1 MSRLW
6 TANTGLLLVCLAAA
20 CEGPAEDSDLA
31 RTDSAGIAILE
42 SFQPQ
47 WEEGEGW
54 TITAEPE
61 LAIGAGVTGGDD
73 PDNPPFGRIREVSVL
88 SNGSLVVG
96 DISTSEV
103 MVFDTL
109 GRLTHRFGGKGDGP
123 GELRDFGAAST
134 CGEDTIITSD
144 AYAFNFFDS
153 EGRFIRRLA
162 TVDGETGIPL
172 NVYLTS
178 GDCQRFVVTRDR
190 FQARVPEGPE
200 GLTYWDF
207 AWTDDSFTGRET
219 VARVPANHVYRD
231 GAFIRQVPWTQPVY
245 PILAA
250 GDNLVFGNSQRA
262 ELRVVDPGGTLQRIL
277 RWHAA
282 PDPITSEEKRQWDED
297 QEVGRESGR
306 RVQLSDYP
314 WLPEHK
320 AFFDKLLVDDEE
332 NLWVRALP
340 PPGAAPQRWTVLS
353 AEGQWL
359 GVVRMPDGF
368 SLSQVARGRVYGVH
382 RDELGVA
389 TVRVYRLLTNLSINA
404 GSEVATMSSPNG
416 YAPVPG

>member
-1 MSRLW
+1 MNRLR
-6 TANTGLLLVCLAAA
+6 TAPALLPLACLSAA
-20 CEGPAEDSDLA
+20 CESSPADSDTV
-31 RTDSAGIAILE
+31 RTDSAGIPIVE
-42 SFQPQ
+42 SVRPQ
-47 WEEGEGW
+47 WEEGDGW
-54 TITAEPE
+54 TIAAEPE

-88 SNGSLVVG
+88 SDGSLVVG

-123 GELRDFGAAST
+123 GELSDFGAAFT
-134 CGEDTIITSD
+134 CGEDIIVTAD

-162 TVDGETGIPL
+162 TVDGEAGVPV

-178 GDCQRFVVTRDR
+178 GDCQRFLVTRDR
-190 FQARVPEGPE
+190 FLARVPEGPE

-207 AWTDDSFTGRET
+207 AWTDDSFTGRDT
-219 VARVPANHVYRD
+219 VARVPADHVFQD

-245 PILAA
+245 PILVA

-262 ELRVVDPGGTLQRIL
+262 ELRVVDPSGELLRIL
-277 RWHAA
+277 RWHAT
-282 PDPITSEEKRQWDED
+282 PDPITSEEKRRWNEE

-314 WLPEHK
+314 WLPENK
-320 AFFDKLLVDDEE
+320 AFFDRLKADDEG
-332 NLWVRALP
+332 NLWVRALAP
-340 PPGAAPQRWTVLS
+340 PDPAPERWTVLS
-353 AEGQWL
+353 ADGRWL
-359 GVVRMPDGF
+359 GVVRMPEGF
-368 SLSQVARGRVYGVH
+368 SLSQVARGRVYGIH
-382 RDELGVA
+382 RDELGVR
-389 TVRVYRLLTNLSINA
+389 TVRMHRLDQ
-404 GSEVATMSSPNG
+404 GE
-416 YAPVPG
+416 

>member
-1 MSRLW
+1 MRNPGHRLRHF
-6 TANTGLLLVCLAAA
+6 V
-20 CEGPAEDSDLA
+20 
-31 RTDSAGIAILE
+31 RTDSAGILILE
-42 SFQPQ
+42 SSWPQ

-54 TITAEPE
+54 TVAAEPE
-61 LAIGAGVTGGDD
+61 LAIGAGATGGDD
-73 PDNPPFGRIREVSVL
+73 PDNPPFGRIRELSVL

-123 GELRDFGAAST
+123 GELEDFGAVHLCA
-134 CGEDTIITSD
+134 GDTIIAAD
-144 AYAFNFFDS
+144 AYAYNFFDS
-153 EGRFIRRLA
+153 EGRFIRRMA
-162 TVDGETGIPL
+162 TVDGETGTPV

-190 FQARVPEGPE
+190 FRPRMPEGPE

-207 AWTDDSFTGRET
+207 AWTDDSFTGRDT

-245 PILAA
+245 PILTA
-250 GDNLVFGNSQRA
+250 GDNLVFGYSRRA
-262 ELRVVDPGGTLQRIL
+262 ELRVVDPSGELLRIL

-320 AFFDKLLVDDEE
+320 AFFDKLKADDEG
-332 NLWVRALP
+332 NIWVRDLLP
-340 PPGAAPQRWTVLS
+340 PDPAPERWTVLGS
-353 AEGQWL
+353 GGRWL
-359 GVVRMPDGF
+359 GVVEMPGGF
-368 SLSQVARGRVYGVH
+368 TLSTVARGRVYGVH
-382 RDELGVA
+382 RDELGVPTA
-389 TVRVYRLLTNLSINA
+389 RVYRLDR
-404 GSEVATMSSPNG
+404 GG
-416 YAPVPG
+416 